1 MNSRA
6 DLSITM
12 TNRVNGRLCTTLTNR
27 LAGDTDAEVGA
38 TKRRLGE
45 RYAAR
50 ISRRG
55 RNLEAIAAAGQTSL
69 VGVFGVGGR
78 LLERR
83 LEDRRSAG
91 GPEASGDGLG
101 CRFVRSGV
109 ELAARACSPRA

>member
-12 TNRVNGRLCTTLTNR
+12 TNRVNGRSCTTLTNR

-50 ISRRG
+50 IGDEVGTWKQSRLPDKHRS
-55 RNLEAIAAAGQTSL
+55 LESL
-69 VGVFGVGGR
+69 
-78 LLERR
+78 E
-83 LEDRRSAG
+83 
-91 GPEASGDGLG
+91 SGDVCWNAAWRIEDPPVGPRLPTTG
-101 CRFVRSGV
+101 SGV
-109 ELAARACSPRA
+109 VS